1 MKAAKTRRLNEYNG
15 DSRIVMTSPCSSPSP
30 QGVPRVA
37 PLHRQTAPVHI
48 DVGGTMYTSSL
59 ETLTKYPNSKISKL
73 FSGQIPIVLDGLKQ
87 HYFIDRDGPL
97 FRNVLNFLRTSKL
110 NLPLNF
116 NEMDALYEEVRYYEL
131 HEMLDAMD
139 ALRSSNQRQ
148 KMTVKGE
155 NTDHECVII
164 QTTPDCGERINISGD
179 KNLIHEVFPEVGS
192 VICNSAGSNY
202 GWTQESNYVIRFPL
216 NGYCK
221 LNMVQVL
228 QRFLQTGFNVV
239 ASSGG
244 GLEGSQFSEYV
255 LSRKP

>member
-1 MKAAKTRRLNEYNG
+1 M
-15 DSRIVMTSPCSSPSP
+15 SSPCSSPSP

-59 ETLTKYPNSKISKL
+59 ETLTKYPNSKIGKL
-73 FSGQIPIVLDGLKQ
+73 FTGHIPIVLDGLKQ
-87 HYFIDRDGPL
+87 HYFIDRDGLL
-97 FRNVLNFLRTSKL
+97 FRNVLNFLRTCKL
-110 NLPLNF
+110 NLPSDF
-116 NEMDALYEEVRYYEL
+116 KEMDALYEEVRYYEL
-131 HEMLDAMD
+131 TEMLLAMD
-139 ALRSSNQRQ
+139 NLRLGINQKEKITAKIER
-148 KMTVKGE
+148 TE
-155 NTDHECVII
+155 HECVII

-179 KNLIHEVFPEVGS
+179 TNMIHEVFPEVGS
-192 VICNSAGSNY
+192 VMCNSAGSNY
-202 GWTQESNYVIRFPL
+202 GWTQENNYVRRFPL

-255 LSRKP
+255 LSRKA